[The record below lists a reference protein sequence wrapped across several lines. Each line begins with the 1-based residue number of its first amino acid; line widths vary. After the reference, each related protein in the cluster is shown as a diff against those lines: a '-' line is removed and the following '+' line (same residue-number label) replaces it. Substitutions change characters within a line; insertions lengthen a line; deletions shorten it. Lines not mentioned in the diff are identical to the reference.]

1 MFHMPNKNCIFCKIV
16 PSLECGLI
24 KRERERERER
34 ESEIDV
40 EKPKIGV
47 SMCVCE

>member
-24 KRERERERER
+24 KRERERERE
-34 ESEIDV
+34 SEIDV

-47 SMCVCE
+47 SMCVCG